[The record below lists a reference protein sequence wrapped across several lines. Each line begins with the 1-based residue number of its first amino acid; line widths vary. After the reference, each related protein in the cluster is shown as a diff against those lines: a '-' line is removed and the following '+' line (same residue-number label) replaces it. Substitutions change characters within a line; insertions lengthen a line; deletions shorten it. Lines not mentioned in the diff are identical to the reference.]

1 MSKVFKTLAVVI
13 CAHTMCL
20 NYSMAQDG
28 KEPLSGKPPAGTK
41 ASVTDFD
48 YQIKYQ
54 RAFEAIIWS
63 MPMTAGYGYRRGA
76 VEGAGYKDNDIIYM
90 SGGATPLME
99 TATSNST
106 TPYIAA
112 FVDLRK
118 SPVILEIPPASA
130 EGSIYGQV
138 TDAWQVT
145 IADIGPSGEDGGKG
159 GKYLF
164 TAPGYD
170 KPIPGG
176 YFHIVSTSNRLFFAF
191 RSIVAPGKTEK
202 DAIAYVKKLR
212 VYDLD
217 QASNPPEQKYI
228 DILKTRIPALP
239 YYDERAFKDIY
250 DVINA
255 EPVREQDKVMMGM
268 LKTLG
273 IEKSKPYNPDEETL
287 KAMRQGAID
296 AYYYMEHW
304 FDHMPKDKYYWP
316 DRHYASLLMTD
327 ENKTF
332 TWVYDDYIDLIPR
345 AVQSFWCTNVP
356 KKLSDDPATQYMM
369 AMADREGNPLQ
380 AGKLYKIDIPAKMPV
395 KQFWALT
402 VYDFSNMSF
411 IYSNTNRTTL
421 SSYDLDEMKKNSDG
435 SVTIYVGP
443 KAPGGLE
450 SNWIPTVGKRPIP
463 AVRFYGPTQDFNNK
477 TFKLPDFELVN

>member
-1 MSKVFKTLAVVI
+1 MKKIFKTLTVVACVNI
-13 CAHTMCL
+13 ALL
-20 NYSMAQDG
+20 NPTMAQDG
-28 KEPLSGKPPAGTK
+28 KEPLSGQPPAGSK
-41 ASVTDFD
+41 ASITDFD
-48 YQIKYQ
+48 YQLKYQ
-54 RAFEAIIWS
+54 RAFEAVIWS
-63 MPMTAGYGYRRGA
+63 MPMAAGYGYRRGA
-76 VEGAGYKDNDIIYM
+76 VEGAGYKDNDIIFM
-90 SGGATPLME
+90 SGVASPLME

-118 SPVILEIPPASA
+118 NPVILEIPPASS

-145 IADIGPSGEDGGKG
+145 IADIGPSGQDKGKG

-170 KPIPGG
+170 KPIPPG
-176 YFHIVSTSNRLFFAF
+176 YLHVESTSNRLFFAF
-191 RSIVAPGKTEK
+191 RSIVAPGKTQQ
-202 DAIAYVKKLR
+202 DAIAYVKNLR
-212 VYDLD
+212 VYNLD
-217 QASNPPEQKYI
+217 QAANPPKQKYI
-228 DILKTRIPALP
+228 DIVKTRIPALP

-250 DVINA
+250 DVVNA

-273 IEKSKPYNPDEETL
+273 IEKGKPYNPDEKTL

-296 AYYYMEHW
+296 AYYYMQNW

-332 TWVYDDYIDLIPR
+332 TWVYPNYIDLVPR
-345 AVQSFWCTNVP
+345 AAQSFWCTNVP

-369 AMADREGNPLQ
+369 AMADKEGNPLE

-402 VYDFSNMSF
+402 VYDRATMAF
-411 IYSNTNRTTL
+411 IYSDSNRTTL
-421 SSYDLDEMKKNSDG
+421 SSYDLDKMKKNADG
-435 SVTIYVGP
+435 GVTLYVGP
-443 KAPGGLE
+443 KAPKGLE
-450 SNWIPTVGKRPIP
+450 SNWIPTAGKRPIP
-463 AVRFYGPTQDFNNK
+463 AIRFYGPTEEFNNK